1 MNFTVKD
8 SVWLVG
14 IIAAMFIAGGVMGQ
28 RVVALEKNV
37 DKLEQA
43 IISFA
48 KMEVRL
54 AVIET
59 EVKNIN
65 TKLDKMRND

>member
-1 MNFTVKD
+1 MNFTIKD
-8 SVWLVG
+8 SIWLVG
-14 IIAAMFIAGGVMGQ
+14 IVAAMFIAWGVMGQ

-65 TKLDKMRND
+65 TKLDEMRND

>member
-1 MNFTVKD
+1 
-8 SVWLVG
+8 
-14 IIAAMFIAGGVMGQ
+14 MGQ

-65 TKLDKMRND
+65 TKLDEMRND

>member
-8 SVWLVG
+8 SIWLVG
-14 IIAAMFIAGGVMGQ
+14 IIAAMFIAWGVMGQ

-37 DKLEQA
+37 NKLEQA

-48 KMEVRL
+48 KMQVRL

-65 TKLDKMRND
+65 LKLDEMRND